1 MNMDATFNLYQR
13 FWNHAQNA
21 IFVVDTNTGLLQDL
35 NPAAESLSGYTKTE
49 LLNQP
54 YYCLHP
60 LEEHGRIKNSFI
72 DSTQEKYL
80 VTDIHLLTKNQR
92 LIPIEISS
100 SGKFGDTDQVLVIGI
115 VHDISEQI
123 AYEHQLASKNWALS
137 AYSSAVIALGQN
149 TSSDALMHAI
159 CDAIVQEPNYVLA
172 WIGIAEELDGK
183 PVSVQTA
190 AGPALG
196 YVEGINISWSADVA
210 NGNGPTAKTIRT
222 GQPVIMSDAAASPDF
237 AFWLERAQKYNIKSS
252 ASVPLKIGNQQAA
265 LMVYANKANAFSTD
279 VIAVFQR
286 LAQQVESGLH
296 TLAQQQALDFEHA
309 KVQQAESLIK
319 QVLTATIGAMA
330 ATMESRDPYTSGHQ
344 SRVAFLAVAIG
355 KELGWSEDRIRG
367 LEMAATVHDIG
378 KIGIPIE
385 ILTKPSKL
393 SLNERALISEHPSI
407 GYHILKD
414 IPFPWPI
421 ADIVHQHHEKIDGSG
436 YPLQLKGD
444 QILPESQVLA
454 VADIVESM
462 ASYRPYR
469 EALGID
475 VALAEIERQ
484 AGIQLDA
491 DIVNT
496 TLKLFRDKSFSLPR
510 R

>member
-1 MNMDATFNLYQR
+1 
-13 FWNHAQNA
+13 
-21 IFVVDTNTGLLQDL
+21 
-35 NPAAESLSGYTKTE
+35 

-60 LEEHGRIKNSFI
+60 SEEHERVKNAFI
-72 DSTQEKYL
+72 CSTQEKCL
-80 VTDIHLLTKNQR
+80 VTNIHLLTKDQR

-100 SGKFGDTDQVLVIGI
+100 SGKFGDTGQLLVIGI
-115 VHDISEQI
+115 IHDISAQI
-123 AYEHQLASKNWALS
+123 EYEYKLASKNWALS
-137 AYSSAVIALGQN
+137 AYSSAVIALGQSA
-149 TSSDALMHAI
+149 SSDTLMHAI
-159 CDAIVQEPNYVLA
+159 CDAIVQEPNYILA

-183 PVSVQTA
+183 PVSVQAA
-190 AGPALG
+190 AGLALG
-196 YVEGINISWSADVA
+196 YLEGIDISWSADLPY
-210 NGNGPTAKTIRT
+210 GNGPTAKTIRT
-222 GQPVIMSDAAASPDF
+222 GQPVIMSDVEASPDF
-237 AFWLERAQKYNIKSS
+237 SFWLERAQKYNIKSS
-252 ASVPLKIGNQQAA
+252 ASVPLTIDNHRGA
-265 LMVYANKANAFSTD
+265 LMVYANNANAFSAD

-286 LAQQVESGLH
+286 LAQQIESGLH
-296 TLAQQQALDFEHA
+296 TLAQKQALDVEQA
-309 KVQQAESLIK
+309 KVQQTESQIK

-344 SRVAFLAVAIG
+344 SRVAHLAVTIG
-355 KELGWSEDRIRG
+355 QELGWSENRIRG
-367 LEMAATVHDIG
+367 LEMASIVHDIG

-393 SLNERALISEHPSI
+393 TLNERALISEHPSI
-407 GYHILKD
+407 GYNILKD

-421 ADIVHQHHEKIDGSG
+421 ADIVHQHHEKMDGSG
-436 YPLQLKGD
+436 YPLQLQGD
-444 QILPESQVLA
+444 QILPEAQVLA

-491 DIVNT
+491 HIVNT
-496 TLKLFRDKSFSLPR
+496 TLKLFRDKGFSLPKR
-510 R
+510 